1 MRKLELITTL
11 LAMAAVSAFGQADPP
26 SRVARLN
33 FQQGPVSFRPEGVD
47 DWVAATTN
55 YPLTAGDY
63 LWADQDARAELHVG
77 STAIRMDQMTAISVL
92 NLNDQIV
99 QLSLTAGSMNVHI
112 RYLGENESFEVDT
125 PNISIVLLRPGD
137 YRINA
142 DGDNGVSS
150 LVVRTGGAEVTA
162 GQSGAFNV
170 APGQSGRFVGVDT
183 VSQEIG
189 GAPPLDGF
197 DAWTRDSD
205 IREDRA
211 TMSARYVPREMVGYE
226 DLDGYGRW
234 VNIPPYGMVWQPT
247 TVAGGWA
254 PYHNGHWAWVDPY
267 GWTWID
273 DAPWGFAPFHYGRW
287 AYAGGAWVWIPGAVA
302 VRPVYSPALVAFVGG
317 GGIGIGVA
325 AWFPLGPREVYRPAY
340 AVSDV
345 YIRNMNAA
353 YVSNVAVIDRV
364 GVTGIFV
371 NQRVVGAVTVVPH
384 DVFVGAR
391 PVAAAAVAV
400 RPEMAASVR
409 VTGFAPAIAPERV
422 SVAGAAVAV
431 RTPPA
436 MLVQRTVVV
445 RNAPPPPPVAFAARQ
460 EALRQNPGR
469 PLDMNRMNAL
479 RATQP
484 QRAQMVR
491 PVNQPAPAGFG
502 RSVNSSPQPAVRPQ
516 PALRN
521 DRPPSA
527 QPSSQPSTQ
536 PSTQPSAQPST
547 QPSSQPGTLP
557 AVEQT
562 RPAERPVERPAEQPR
577 PAEARSNVE
586 AHSEQLPAKPEP
598 KSNEKGNR
606 KNDKRSDKTEKKY
619 Q

>member
-1 MRKLELITTL
+1 
-11 LAMAAVSAFGQADPP
+11 
-26 SRVARLN
+26 
-33 FQQGPVSFRPEGVD
+33 
-47 DWVAATTN
+47 
-55 YPLTAGDY
+55 
-63 LWADQDARAELHVG
+63 VG
-77 STAIRMDQMTAISVL
+77 STAIRMDQLTAISVL

-99 QLSLTAGSMNVHI
+99 QLSLTAGSLNVHI

-142 DGDNGVSS
+142 DGDNSVSS
-150 LVVRTGGAEVTA
+150 LVVRAGDAEVTA
-162 GQSGAFNV
+162 GQAGAFNV
-170 APGQSGRFVGVDT
+170 RPGESGRFAGVDT
-183 VSQEIG
+183 VSQEIS

-197 DAWTRDSD
+197 DAWTRDRD
-205 IREDRA
+205 MREDRA
-211 TMSARYVPREMVGYE
+211 TMSARYVPREMAGYE

-247 TVAGGWA
+247 TIAAGWA

-287 AYAGGAWVWIPGAVA
+287 AYAGGAWLWIPGAVA

-325 AWFPLGPREVYRPAY
+325 AWFPLGPGEVYRPAY

-345 YIRNMNAA
+345 YIRNMNVA

-364 GVTGIFV
+364 GVTGVYV
-371 NQRVVGAVTVVPH
+371 NQRVAGAVTVVPH

-391 PVAAAAVAV
+391 PVAVAAVVV
-400 RPEMAASVR
+400 RPEMVASVR

-422 SVAGAAVAV
+422 SVMAGAAVAV

-436 MLVQRTVVV
+436 MLAQRTVVV

-469 PLDMNRMNAL
+469 PLDRNQMNTL
-479 RATQP
+479 RAAQP
-484 QRAQMVR
+484 PRAPMVR
-491 PVNQPAPAGFG
+491 PVSQPAPAAFG
-502 RSVNSSPQPAVRPQ
+502 RPVNGNPQPAMRPQPAVRD
-516 PALRN
+516 
-521 DRPPSA
+521 DRPPTA
-527 QPSSQPSTQ
+527 QPG
-536 PSTQPSAQPST
+536 AR
-547 QPSSQPGTLP
+547 P
-557 AVEQT
+557 AV
-562 RPAERPVERPAEQPR
+562 EQPR
-577 PAEARSNVE
+577 PADRPAPHPVEQARPAEARPNVE
-586 AHSEQLPAKPEP
+586 AHSEAPLAKQGS
-598 KSNEKGNR
+598 KANEKN
-606 KNDKRSDKTEKKY
+606 NKRSDKKNDKTEKKDR
-619 Q
+619 

>member
-1 MRKLELITTL
+1 MRKLELITAL
-11 LAMAAVSAFGQADPP
+11 LVVAASAFGQADLP

-33 FQQGPVSFRPEGVD
+33 FQQGPVSFRPGGVD
-47 DWVAATTN
+47 DWAAATTN
-55 YPLTAGDY
+55 YPVTTGDY
-63 LWADQDARAELHVG
+63 LWADQGARAELHVG

-99 QLSLTAGSMNVHI
+99 QLSLTAGSLNVHI

-125 PNISIVLLRPGD
+125 PNTSIVLLRPGD
-137 YRINA
+137 YRFSA
-142 DGDNGVSS
+142 DGDNAVSS
-150 LVVRTGGAEVTA
+150 LVVRAGDAEVTA
-162 GQSGAFNV
+162 GQAGAFNV
-170 APGQSGRFVGVDT
+170 RPGESGRFTGVDT
-183 VSQEIG
+183 VSQEIS

-197 DAWTRDSD
+197 DGWTRDRD
-205 IREDRA
+205 VREDRA

-247 TVAGGWA
+247 TIAAGWA

-287 AYAGGAWVWIPGAVA
+287 AYAGAAWVWIPGAVA

-325 AWFPLGPREVYRPAY
+325 AWFPLGPGEVYRPAY

-345 YIRNMNAA
+345 YIRNMNVA
-353 YVSNVAVIDRV
+353 YVSNVAVIERV
-364 GVTGIFV
+364 GVTGVYV

-391 PVAAAAVAV
+391 PVAVAAVAV
-400 RPEMAASVR
+400 RPEMVVSVR

-422 SVAGAAVAV
+422 SVMAGAAVAV

-436 MLVQRTVVV
+436 MLMQRTVVV

-469 PLDMNRMNAL
+469 PLDMHQMNEL
-479 RATQP
+479 RAAQP
-484 QRAQMVR
+484 PRAPLVR
-491 PVNQPAPAGFG
+491 PANQPSGAGFG
-502 RSVNSSPQPAVRPQ
+502 RPVNGNPQPAMRPQ

-527 QPSSQPSTQ
+527 QPG
-536 PSTQPSAQPST
+536 A
-547 QPSSQPGTLP
+547 
-557 AVEQT
+557 
-562 RPAERPVERPAEQPR
+562 RPTVEQPR
-577 PAEARSNVE
+577 PAEARPSVE
-586 AHSEQLPAKPEP
+586 AHGEQPPAKQES
-598 KSNEKGNR
+598 KANEKNNKR
-606 KNDKRSDKTEKKY
+606 NDKKNDKTEKKDR
-619 Q
+619 

>member
-1 MRKLELITTL
+1 MRKLELITAL
-11 LAMAAVSAFGQADPP
+11 LAVAALAVGRADAQAGPQADPP

-33 FQQGPVSFRPEGVD
+33 FQQGPVSFRPGGVD
-47 DWVAATTN
+47 DWAAATTN
-55 YPLTAGDY
+55 YPLTTGDY
-63 LWADQDARAELHVG
+63 LWADQGARAELHVG

-99 QLSLTAGSMNVHI
+99 QLSLTAGSLNVYI

-125 PNISIVLLRPGD
+125 PNTAIVLLRPGD

-150 LVVRTGGAEVTA
+150 LVVRAGDAEVTA
-162 GQSGAFNV
+162 GQSAAFHV
-170 APGQSGRFVGVDT
+170 PPGESGRFAGVDT
-183 VSQEIG
+183 VSQEIS

-197 DAWTRDSD
+197 DGWTRDRD
-205 IREDRA
+205 VREDRA
-211 TMSARYVPREMVGYE
+211 TTSASMSARYVPREMVGYE

-234 VNIPPYGMVWQPT
+234 VNIQPYGMVWQPT
-247 TVAGGWA
+247 AVAAGWA

-287 AYAGGAWVWIPGAVA
+287 AYAGGGWLWIPGAVA

-325 AWFPLGPREVYRPAY
+325 AWFPLGPGEVYRPAY

-345 YIRNMNAA
+345 YIRNMNVA
-353 YVSNVAVIDRV
+353 YVSNVEVIGRV
-364 GVTGIFV
+364 GVTGVFV

-391 PVAAAAVAV
+391 PVAVAAVVV
-400 RPEMAASVR
+400 RPDMVASVR

-422 SVAGAAVAV
+422 SVMAGAAVAV

-469 PLDMNRMNAL
+469 PLDMNQMNAL
-479 RATQP
+479 RTAQP
-484 QRAQMVR
+484 PRAQMVR
-491 PVNQPAPAGFG
+491 PVNQPAPADFG
-502 RSVNSSPQPAVRPQ
+502 RPVNGNPQPAARPQ

-527 QPSSQPSTQ
+527 QPGSQPS
-536 PSTQPSAQPST
+536 P
-547 QPSSQPGTLP
+547 QPGARP
-557 AVEQT
+557 AVEQA
-562 RPAERPVERPAEQPR
+562 RPAERPAEHPVEQPR
-577 PAEARSNVE
+577 PAEAHPNVQP
-586 AHSEQLPAKPEP
+586 HSEQAPTKPEA
-598 KSNEKGNR
+598 KANG
-606 KNDKRSDKTEKKY
+606 KNNKKSDKTEKKDR
-619 Q
+619 